1 MFFLRIFEILWF
13 IFFIEYYLY
22 IRIKFK
28 EFDKEVYIVIEDC
41 DKIEL
46 VFLVNNEN
54 LGDIKLIFKKIKIL
68 KYLGSLS
75 II

>member
-1 MFFLRIFEILWF
+1 MVYFFYSIICIL
-13 IFFIEYYLY
+13 ELNLKSL
-22 IRIKFK
+22 IKM
-28 EFDKEVYIVIEDC
+28 YIVIEDC

>member
-1 MFFLRIFEILWF
+1 M
-13 IFFIEYYLY
+13 
-22 IRIKFK
+22 
-28 EFDKEVYIVIEDC
+28 YIVIEGC

>member
-1 MFFLRIFEILWF
+1 M
-13 IFFIEYYLY
+13 
-22 IRIKFK
+22 
-28 EFDKEVYIVIEDC
+28 YIVIEDC

-46 VFLVNNEN
+46 VFLVNKEN

>member
-1 MFFLRIFEILWF
+1 MKFYGLFFLK
-13 IFFIEYYLY
+13 YYLY

-28 EFDKEVYIVIEDC
+28 EFDKEMYIVIEDC

>member
-1 MFFLRIFEILWF
+1 M
-13 IFFIEYYLY
+13 
-22 IRIKFK
+22 
-28 EFDKEVYIVIEDC
+28 YIVIEDC

-68 KYLGSLS
+68 RYLGSLS

>member
-1 MFFLRIFEILWF
+1 M
-13 IFFIEYYLY
+13 
-22 IRIKFK
+22 
-28 EFDKEVYIVIEDC
+28 YIVIEDC

-75 II
+75 IILSFIMKKCFSLFMY

>member
-1 MFFLRIFEILWF
+1 M
-13 IFFIEYYLY
+13 
-22 IRIKFK
+22 
-28 EFDKEVYIVIEDC
+28 YIVIEDC

>member
-13 IFFIEYYLY
+13 IFFIENYLY

-28 EFDKEVYIVIEDC
+28 EFDKEMYIVIEDC